1 MKDLWSVIRIALS
14 VMALPLLAT
23 AALSALSNNDST
35 SFVSENV
42 AALRASNAE
51 APDSSFRHHS
61 VAIDADGVVRGRVA
75 KLQDTGEVTGL
86 SEMRVSFMQHGSI
99 ASQSY
104 SRPDGSFEVVGLAPG
119 IYSFV
124 ASGSSGFA
132 AFGVRVTADPN
143 VATNNLMEIGT
154 VSPKYERVIEI
165 VGARLPKEIIIDEI
179 PGFIPPPGGNHVEII
194 NGKLNGTLNS
204 LYGTVENG
212 EVFLIKNQAVV
223 KKAITGENGVFTFEG
238 VDPGIYEFVGTANK
252 GFAAFGFEAGITQP
266 VLSANEEF
274 NESPDKYVFVSTDS
288 NPDSKNEQEE
298 IFVVSPVSPRVVFQ
312 ETLDVTL
319 VNPDDYVVAYDSIEV
334 NDPATIPL
342 PETIPNT
349 YVGDEI
355 GYGIAQGGYG
365 GSVGNFGGYSG
376 GGGGFGGLGGLAGLG
391 RAAILGWVLTE
402 LFDNVDFSRNTTP
415 TPPTPST

>member
-1 MKDLWSVIRIALS
+1 M
-14 VMALPLLAT
+14 
-23 AALSALSNNDST
+23 
-35 SFVSENV
+35 
-42 AALRASNAE
+42 
-51 APDSSFRHHS
+51 
-61 VAIDADGVVRGRVA
+61 
-75 KLQDTGEVTGL
+75 
-86 SEMRVSFMQHGSI
+86 
-99 ASQSY
+99 
-104 SRPDGSFEVVGLAPG
+104 
-119 IYSFV
+119 
-124 ASGSSGFA
+124 
-132 AFGVRVTADPN
+132 
-143 VATNNLMEIGT
+143 
-154 VSPKYERVIEI
+154 
-165 VGARLPKEIIIDEI
+165 
-179 PGFIPPPGGNHVEII
+179 
-194 NGKLNGTLNS
+194 
-204 LYGTVENG
+204 
-212 EVFLIKNQAVV
+212 V